1 MIASLSEELKMDVKF
16 SSCNNV
22 RIAFEDWNKPLSEML
37 PGYSKLTCHLI
48 FEIKLSE
55 NFRRKARFVADGHK
69 HPVKPSLSYS
79 TVVSRDSVRIAFLLR
94 NNSRRTKPKSSQE
107 KEFVKKK
114 KVFNSSKQK
123 D

>member
-1 MIASLSEELKMDVKF
+1 
-16 SSCNNV
+16 
-22 RIAFEDWNKPLSEML
+22 ML

-79 TVVSRDSVRIAFLLR
+79 TVVSRDSVRIAFLLEAL
-94 NNSRRTKPKSSQE
+94 NSVEILSCDIQNAYLSAPCRE
-107 KEFVKKK
+107 KFYHVAGDEFGSEKG
-114 KVFNSSKQK
+114 KVFIVKRALYGLRTSGAAFRTFLEE
-123 D
+123 